1 MLYTNK
7 DYIAELR
14 NSIAYYHMHRLKA
27 SNLRDRVLI
36 DHIIENLKESI
47 AALS

>member
-7 DYIAELR
+7 DYIAELQCK
-14 NSIAYYHMHRLKA
+14 IAYYHKQRLLA
-27 SNLRDRVLI
+27 NNLRDRLYF
-36 DHIIENLKESI
+36 DHIIENLRESI